1 MKSSL
6 DKQKDDPVKFLG
18 KSIASLVFL
27 IGAFL
32 FLGFVW
38 PAIIGV
44 SFFFPLVVCFLPVL
58 PSNFL
63 ADEFDVKN
71 KVVLMVIAYIGLAIT
86 SFIYL
91 TFFVDGAWW
100 IKLLHLVVYSFFV
113 FLFLRIFVFEEEE
126 S

>member
-1 MKSSL
+1 MKSSF
-6 DKQKDDPVKFLG
+6 DKQQNDQVKFLG
-18 KSIASLVFL
+18 KSIASLVFM

-44 SFFFPLVVCFLPVL
+44 SFFFPAVVAFLPVV

-63 ADEFDVKN
+63 ADEFEVKN
-71 KVVLMVIAYIGLAIT
+71 KIVLAIIAYIGLAIT

-91 TFFVDGAWW
+91 TFFVDASVGM
-100 IKLLHLVVYSFFV
+100 KLLHLLVYAGFV
-113 FLFLRIFVFEEEE
+113 FLFLKIFVYED
-126 S
+126 